1 MIFNTNHSVGRRI
14 NRIAF
19 VSGICFFVFAVV
31 AVVSIYM
38 VNDDL
43 KSFID
48 NEYRI
53 VSMRGDLMK
62 ANQGTGRDLC
72 KMILASMDKDKA
84 GVEQYYQDALTDLG
98 RMEAGV
104 KTLTKAESVDQ
115 ELVRASMEQM
125 GDFRKMIEQI
135 HELCLQGRGMEAW
148 AIYKTDY
155 APAFTQMSESL
166 VTVLDNVDESADLHI
181 EHTTLLT
188 NIMCVAAVVIGL
200 LLLIV
205 MIFVTRRTTKSI
217 LVPLKKLEIAS
228 GNMREGRL
236 NVDID
241 YDADD
246 ELGAL
251 CENFGKTAKIMSASV
266 REVAGFAEAINQG
279 KLDYQQKVEFVG
291 DFKSIGDSLTQ
302 LSDTLSD
309 DIRKIAVGADQVN
322 AGAKQMTR
330 VGQSLSQASVEQAS
344 SIQEV
349 AATINSVSEHI
360 AENAST
366 ANEVRES
373 ANTLYAN
380 MTDYTLIMQDV
391 NKSLEETRAMTD
403 KIRGIVKNLEN
414 ISFQTNILALNAA
427 VEAAR
432 AGEAGRGFAVIAG
445 EIRELATEASKANT
459 ETGIQL
465 NNMIEKILSSA
476 DSAAKAIGSLA
487 VIREESKQTADFV
500 DKITRASNDQAT
512 AIAQVR
518 QSMNEITENIQSI
531 SSTAEESAASAEEL
545 LSQMKMLNDMVDSFE
560 LRKDD

>member
-38 VNDDL
+38 VIDDL

>member
-98 RMEAGV
+98 SMEAGV
-104 KTLTKAESVDQ
+104 KKLTKAESVDQ

-236 NVDID
+236 NVAID

-291 DFKSIGDSLTQ
+291 DFKAIGDSLTQ

-309 DIRKIAVGADQVN
+309 DIRKIAVGAEQVN
-322 AGAKQMTR
+322 ADAKQMTR

-445 EIRELATEASKANT
+445 EIRELATEASRANT

-476 DSAAKAIGSLA
+476 DSAAKAIGSLK

>member
-1 MIFNTNHSVGRRI
+1 
-14 NRIAF
+14 
-19 VSGICFFVFAVV
+19 
-31 AVVSIYM
+31 M